1 MRICVDWGNEK
12 KKVGSDCKSIYEYLS
27 EDEEFMAGLR
37 DDIER
42 ILEMDDDE
50 VRRTLDTLAEIV
62 RYMEEHYE
70 EYGEIEAEK
79 LRVEPGYSS
88 LYRIV

>member
-27 EDEEFMAGLR
+27 EDEEFMAELR

-42 ILEMDDDE
+42 ILAMDDDE
-50 VRRTLDTLAEIV
+50 VRRTIDTLAEIKCWID
-62 RYMEEHYE
+62 EHE
-70 EYGEIEAEK
+70 EYGEIDADK